1 MGVTRTAIFYY
12 WGVRRT
18 RENVSESERRELD
31 GVSTFRARVID
42 GRGADELCEDVYIA
56 RVKRFLEHRH
66 IDTKVSVEIVG
77 GAVASVI

>member
-1 MGVTRTAIFYY
+1 MGSKKDWKRIY
-12 WGVRRT
+12 
-18 RENVSESERRELD
+18 ESGRRELD
-31 GVSTFRARVID
+31 GVSTVGARVIN
-42 GRGADELCEDVYIA
+42 GRGADELCEDVYVA

>member
-1 MGVTRTAIFYY
+1 MGSKKDWKRIY
-12 WGVRRT
+12 G
-18 RENVSESERRELD
+18 SGRRELD
-31 GVSTFRARVID
+31 GVSTLGARVIN